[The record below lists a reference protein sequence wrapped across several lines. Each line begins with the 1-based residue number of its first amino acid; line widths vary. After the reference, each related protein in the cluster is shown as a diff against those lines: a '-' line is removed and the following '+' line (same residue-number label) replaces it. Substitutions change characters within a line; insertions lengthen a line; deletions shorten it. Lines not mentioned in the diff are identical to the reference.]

1 MKNELYEIELERCN
15 EENVIA
21 FARSTWADGALV
33 STSRQRYPVNTELR
47 SERIFRLVHRSNL
60 RADFAHVNKFYL
72 SIKLAVPCKN

>member
-21 FARSTWADGALV
+21 FARSTWDGNNLI
-33 STSRQRYPVNTELR
+33 STSRQRYVCNTESR

-60 RADFAHVNKFYL
+60 VADFAHVHAHYL
-72 SIKLAVPCKN
+72 SIKLKVPCFK